1 MLSKGLVFIAA
12 VVGLTAMAKAEC
24 PNACSNHGTCGAF
37 DMCTCY
43 RNFKGND
50 CSERVCPYAHAFV
63 TSPQGDLNMDGDHYD
78 NTGKFLVDDQTGQ
91 QLLASIPTNSKTLT
105 FSTTVDA
112 YGNTLNVGDITTY
125 ELNVGDAIKIADE
138 WVLGGGGL
146 REREIEREREK
157 EKEKERQRQSQRQ
170 SSTSTH
176 ATFSPSLPFSL
187 SLFVSLSLC
196 SSSFFSHPSSTTGP
210 SSLPPSPPPVP
221 CTSSTT
227 RGSLP

>member
-12 VVGLTAMAKAEC
+12 LVGMTGMAAAEC
-24 PNACSNHGTCGAF
+24 PNACSNQGTCGAF

-91 QLLASIPTNSKTLT
+91 TLLASIPVNSKTLT
-105 FSTTVDA
+105 FSTTADA
-112 YGNTLNVGDITTY
+112 YGNTANIGDITTY

-138 WVLGGGGL
+138 WVFEGAEVEGRAAVKG
-146 REREIEREREK
+146 R
-157 EKEKERQRQSQRQ
+157 RQESE
-170 SSTSTH
+170 SSRTS
-176 ATFSPSLPFSL
+176 FSL
-187 SLFVSLSLC
+187 LSSLLFLQPSIFERNTGL
-196 SSSFFSHPSSTTGP
+196 SSSAPSRP
-210 SSLPPSPPPVP
+210 LAL
-221 CTSSTT
+221 CMSSTT
-227 RGSLP
+227 RGSLLSPTSP